1 MMRGLAMHR
10 HDIEFAPK
18 DAALREDVHAL
29 GALVGEIIREQG
41 GQELFRVVEGDRVAA
56 IARREGEPGGA
67 DELINRTRDRPT
79 ALARDLVRAFAT
91 WFQVVNLAEK
101 VHRIRR
107 RRQYFISQNAP
118 QPQGVGDSLL
128 RLKQQGLTLEQV
140 LDLIRSMRIEPVF
153 TAHPIESTRRTILR
167 KQQRIAQLMMMRLD
181 PTLTPQELASVWGRI
196 RTEITTAWQT
206 EEHPRLRLTVA
217 DEREHVLFFLT
228 EIIYRIVP
236 AFYEEIETSL
246 RSVFGAA
253 AEAVDLPC
261 ILDFG
266 SWVGGDMDGNPE
278 VHAKTIRETLA
289 RHQQLIISNYFS
301 EVQGLAAKLSQSAS
315 RVGVSAP
322 LQQRI
327 EEYAALLPAA
337 QATTPARHDRMAYRV
352 FLAQVAERLRNTYE
366 SGPNHYDNAAQFLA
380 DIDLVAASLLANRG
394 RHAGYHGVRRLQ
406 LRIRTF
412 GFHLATLDVRQHT
425 DVHHE
430 VLSQG
435 LGDEQWFARGPEE
448 RLARLRDALERDQG
462 PLDALDAV
470 GRRTLWVFE
479 AIMQCRHKYGRLA
492 LGDYIVSGA
501 TGSDDALA
509 VLLLARWAEAI
520 DRRSGEVP
528 LDIVPL
534 FESTQAL
541 EQCGAVM
548 RRLLD
553 EPVYRRHLEARG
565 NQQVVL
571 IGYSDSNKMAGIAA
585 ARWATHRAQSELVRV
600 MAGTGVTLTVF
611 HGRGGSLSRGGGR
624 IDALVRS
631 APPGAVTG
639 RLLVTEQGDVINQN
653 YGLRP
658 VAMRTLERAFNAMGL
673 TMAKHESPEDPRY
686 LEVMQTL
693 ADTSRAAYARLVTD
707 DPAFFEY
714 FRQATP
720 VDAIEKMQVGSRT
733 AGRGERTDFESL
745 RAVPWV
751 FAWTQSRHMLP
762 GWFGVGSGLQAVL
775 ERHGREVLEKMRSGW
790 FFFASFLDDVEAMLA
805 RTDLGIA
812 AFYNELA
819 EARLQGYF
827 AQIRSEFELSCRLI
841 LQLKGTTQL
850 LDGDRT
856 LQRSILLR
864 NPYVDPMHLMQVD
877 LLKRWRRSER
887 RDNEQ
892 FQALLASISGIS
904 QGLHSSG

>member
-1 MMRGLAMHR
+1 MHR

-41 GQELFRVVEGDRVAA
+41 GEQLFSLVEGDRVAA
-56 IARREGEPGGA
+56 IARREGEAGGSV
-67 DELINRTRDRPT
+67 ELTIRAQDRPP
-79 ALARDLVRAFAT
+79 AVARDLVRAFAT
-91 WFQVVNLAEK
+91 WFQVVNIAEK

-118 QPQGVGDSLL
+118 QPQGVGDCLL
-128 RLKQQGLTLEQV
+128 RLRQQGLTLEQV
-140 LDLIRSMRIEPVF
+140 VELIRRMRIEPVF
-153 TAHPIESTRRTILR
+153 TAHPIESTRRTMLR
-167 KQQRIAQLMMMRLD
+167 KQQRVAQLMMMRLD
-181 PTLTPQELASVWGRI
+181 PTSTPQELASVWGRI

-206 EEHPRLRLTVA
+206 EEHPVLRLTVA
-217 DEREHVLFFLT
+217 DEREHVLFYLT

-246 RSVFGAA
+246 RNVFGAA
-253 AEAVDLPC
+253 ADGIEVPT

-289 RHQQLIISNYFS
+289 RHQQLIINNYFN
-301 EVQGLAAKLSQSAS
+301 EVQGLAAKLSQSSS

-327 EEYAALLPAA
+327 DEYAALLPAA
-337 QATTPARHDRMAYRV
+337 QATTPARHDRMPYRV
-352 FLAQVAERLRNTYE
+352 FMAQVAERLRNTYE
-366 SGPNHYDNAAQFLA
+366 SGPGHYDNAAQFLA

-394 RHAGYHGVRRLQ
+394 RNAGYHAVRRLQ
-406 LRIRTF
+406 MRIRTF

-435 LGDEQWFARGPEE
+435 LGDEQWFTRSREE

-462 PLDALDAV
+462 PADALDAV

-479 AIMQCRHKYGRLA
+479 AIVQMRHKYGRLA
-492 LGDYIVSGA
+492 LGDYIVSGT

-509 VLLLARWAEAI
+509 VLLLARWAEAV
-520 DRRSGEVP
+520 DKRSGEVP

-541 EQCGAVM
+541 EECAAVM

-600 MAGTGVTLTVF
+600 MAGSGVKLTVF
-611 HGRGGSLSRGGGR
+611 HGRGGSVSRGGGR

-639 RLLVTEQGDVINQN
+639 RLVVTEQGDLINQN

-658 VAMRTLERAFNAMGL
+658 VAMRSLERAFNAMGL
-673 TMAKHESPEDPRY
+673 TMAMTDSGEDPRY
-686 LEVMQTL
+686 VAVMQTL
-693 ADTSRAAYARLVTD
+693 ADASRDAYTRLVSA

-720 VDAIEKMQVGSRT
+720 ADAIERMQIGTRT
-733 AGRGERTDFESL
+733 AGRGERSDFESL

-751 FAWTQSRHMLP
+751 FAWTQSRHLLP
-762 GWFGVGSGLQAVL
+762 GWFGVGSGLQATL
-775 ERHGREVLEKMRSGW
+775 ERHGREVLEKMHRDW
-790 FFFASFLDDVEAMLA
+790 LFFASFIDDVEAMLA

-812 AFYNELA
+812 AFYNQLA
-819 EARLQGYF
+819 EPRLHGYF
-827 AQIRSEFELSCRLI
+827 EQIRREFDLSCRLI
-841 LQLKGTTQL
+841 LQLKGESQL

-877 LLKRWRRSER
+877 LLKRWRSSGR
-887 RDNEQ
+887 RDAEL

>member
-1 MMRGLAMHR
+1 MHR
-10 HDIEFAPK
+10 HDIEFPPK

-41 GQELFRVVEGDRVAA
+41 GDELFAMVEGDRVAA
-56 IARREGEPGGA
+56 IARREAEPGGTTA
-67 DELINRTRDRPT
+67 LTVRTQDRPP
-79 ALARDLVRAFAT
+79 AIARDLVRAFAA
-91 WFQVVNLAEK
+91 WFQVVNLAEN

-107 RRQYFISQNAP
+107 RRQYFVSQNAP
-118 QPQGVGDSLL
+118 QPQGVGDCLL
-128 RLKQQGLTLEQV
+128 RLKEQGLTLAQV
-140 LDLIRSMRIEPVF
+140 VELIRRMRIEPVF
-153 TAHPIESTRRTILR
+153 TAHPIESTRRTMLL
-167 KQQRIAQLMMMRLD
+167 KQQRVAQLMMMRLD
-181 PTLTPQELASVWGRI
+181 PSLTPQELASVWGRI

-217 DEREHVLFFLT
+217 DEREHVLFYLT
-228 EIIYRIVP
+228 EIVYRIVP

-246 RSVFGAA
+246 RNVFGAPA
-253 AEAVDLPC
+253 DAIELPG

-289 RHQQLIISNYFS
+289 RHQQLIINKYFS
-301 EVQGLAAKLSQSAS
+301 EVQGLATKLSQSAS
-315 RVGVSAP
+315 RVGISAA
-322 LQQRI
+322 LQARI
-327 EEYAALLPAA
+327 DEYAALLPGA
-337 QATTPARHDRMAYRV
+337 QATTPARHDRMPYRV

-366 SGPNHYDNAAQFLA
+366 GGPTHYDTAAQFLA

-394 RHAGYHGVRRLQ
+394 RNAGYHAVRRLQ
-406 LRIRTF
+406 LRVRTF

-430 VLSQG
+430 VLAQG
-435 LGDEQWFARGPEE
+435 LGDEQWFARSREE

-462 PLDALDAV
+462 PVEALDAV

-479 AIMQCRHKYGRLA
+479 AIMQMRHKYGRLA

-501 TGSDDALA
+501 SGSDDALA
-509 VLLLARWAEAI
+509 VLLLARWAEAV
-520 DRRSGEVP
+520 DRRTGEVP

-585 ARWATHRAQSELVRV
+585 ARWATHRAQSELVRA
-600 MAGTGVTLTVF
+600 MAGTGVKLTVF
-611 HGRGGSLSRGGGR
+611 HGRGGSVSRGGGR

-639 RLLVTEQGDVINQN
+639 RLLVTEQGEVINQN

-658 VAMRTLERAFNAMGL
+658 VAMRSLERAFNAMGL
-673 TMAKHESPEDPRY
+673 TMAKGDAPEDPRY
-686 LEVMQTL
+686 VAVMQTL
-693 ADTSRAAYARLVTD
+693 TDASRVAYAQLVSD

-720 VDAIEKMQVGSRT
+720 VDAIERMQIGSRS
-733 AGRGERTDFESL
+733 AGRAERSDFESL

-751 FAWTQSRHMLP
+751 FAWTQSRHILP
-762 GWFGVGSGLQAVL
+762 GWFGVGSGLKATL
-775 ERHGREVLEKMRSGW
+775 EEHGPDILEKMRREW
-790 FFFASFLDDVEAMLA
+790 LFFGSFLDDVEAMLA

-812 AFYNELA
+812 AYYNELA
-819 EARLQGYF
+819 EPRLHGYF
-827 AQIRSEFELSCRLI
+827 GQIRGEFALSSRLI
-841 LQLKGTTQL
+841 LQIKGSGQL

-877 LLKRWRRSER
+877 LLKRWRGSGR
-887 RDNEQ
+887 RDNEL
-892 FQALLASISGIS
+892 FQALLASITGIS